1 MIKLY
6 EPKIYKEDIN
16 LVNKTLKEGWVSGNS
31 PIVKDFENK
40 IREFCGVKYCL
51 ATSSGTT
58 GLHLAL
64 LGSGLKSGD
73 EVLTPSLSYIATANA
88 VKYFGGKPVFIDV
101 NKNDFQIDTKK
112 IEEKINNRTKAII
125 PVHLYGGVPNLKEIR
140 KVAKKYK
147 LKIIHDAAEALG
159 STYEEKQSVGFD
171 DVGIISFFPNKVI
184 TTGEGGAI
192 LTNNKTIYEK
202 CLKLRSQGLAKNGD
216 YIHDVIG
223 YNYRISAL
231 SAALGY
237 NQVDKIFDH
246 VNLKYEIFETY
257 KNKLSEHNIQF
268 QTFEKN
274 VQSSYW
280 LTVAVFPEKI
290 KIKKLQEYLY
300 KNQIETRR
308 IFYPI
313 HLQKPYFSK
322 KSEKFEI
329 SEELYDRGLCLP
341 TYPGLK
347 KKEIEY
353 IVDKIIKYID

>member
-6 EPKIYKEDIN
+6 EPKIYKEDIT

-31 PIVKDFENK
+31 PIVKDFEEK
-40 IREFCGVKYCL
+40 IREFCNVKYCL

-73 EVLTPSLSYIATANA
+73 EVLMPSLSYIATANT
-88 VKYFGGKPVFIDV
+88 VKYFGGKPVFVDV
-101 NKNDFQIDTKK
+101 NKNDFQIDIEK
-112 IEEKINNRTKAII
+112 IEEKISSRTKAII
-125 PVHLYGGVPNLKEIR
+125 PVHLYGGVPNLNEIR
-140 KVAKKYK
+140 KVSRKYN

-159 STYEEKQSVGFD
+159 STYEGKQSVSFD

-202 CLKLRSQGLAKNGD
+202 CLKLRSQGLASNGD

-237 NQVDKIFDH
+237 NQVNKISDH
-246 VNLKYEIFETY
+246 VYLKSEIFHTY
-257 KNKLSEHNIQF
+257 KNKLSEYNVQF
-268 QTFEKN
+268 QTFQNTVK
-274 VQSSYW
+274 SSYW
-280 LTVAVFPEKI
+280 LTVAIFPENI
-290 KIKKLQEYLY
+290 KIKTLQEYLY

-322 KSEKFEI
+322 KSKKFEI
-329 SEELYDRGLCLP
+329 SEELYNRGLCLP
-341 TYPGLK
+341 TYPDLK
-347 KKEIEY
+347 KKQIEY
-353 IVDKIIKYID
+353 IVDRIIKFID

>member
-6 EPKIYKEDIN
+6 EPKIYKEDIS

-31 PIVKDFENK
+31 PIVKDFEEK
-40 IREFCGVKYCL
+40 IREFCNVKYCL

-73 EVLTPSLSYIATANA
+73 EVLMPSLSYIATANA
-88 VKYFGGKPVFIDV
+88 VKYFGGKPVFVDV
-101 NKNDFQIDTKK
+101 NKNDFQINIEK
-112 IEEKINNRTKAII
+112 IEEKISSQTKAII
-125 PVHLYGGVPNLKEIR
+125 PVHLYGGVPNLNEIR
-140 KVAKKYK
+140 KVARKYK

-159 STYEEKQSVGFD
+159 STYEGKQSVSFD
-171 DVGIISFFPNKVI
+171 DVGIVSFFPNKVI

-202 CLKLRSQGLAKNGD
+202 CLKLRSQGLANNGD

-237 NQVDKIFDH
+237 NQVNKISDH
-246 VNLKYEIFETY
+246 VYLKSEIFHTY
-257 KNKLSEHNIQF
+257 KNKLSEYNVQF
-268 QTFEKN
+268 QTFEN
-274 VQSSYW
+274 TVESSYW
-280 LTVAVFPEKI
+280 LTVAIFPENI
-290 KIKKLQEYLY
+290 KTNRLQEYLY
-300 KNQIETRR
+300 KNKIETRR

-322 KSEKFEI
+322 KSKKFEK
-329 SEELYDRGLCLP
+329 SEELYNRGLCLP

-347 KKEIEY
+347 KKQIEY
-353 IVDKIIKYID
+353 IVDKIIRFID